1 MKISTPTIRIP
12 SFTFRLDVLIG
23 VLVLYLLIVCLVF
36 GSCLKISFTEG
47 MVEYNKSG
55 QDNKKDEPLER
66 EGYEITG
73 DTRIY
78 WGEYGETIRLEDSPL
93 WGTVKPFI

>member
-47 MVEYNKSG
+47 ARG
-55 QDNKKDEPLER
+55 ER
-66 EGYEITG
+66 ERREVRRESRAREIQ
-73 DTRIY
+73 RQR
-78 WGEYGETIRLEDSPL
+78 WGG
-93 WGTVKPFI
+93 

>member
-47 MVEYNKSG
+47 MVCE
-55 QDNKKDEPLER
+55 DDP
-66 EGYEITG
+66 ITG
-73 DTRIY
+73 DAVRCN
-78 WGEYGETIRLEDSPL
+78 EDE
-93 WGTVKPFI
+93 

>member
-23 VLVLYLLIVCLVF
+23 VLVLYLLIVCLLF

-47 MVEYNKSG
+47 MDDDENINYDPTLLGKYG
-55 QDNKKDEPLER
+55 LDKDQ
-66 EGYEITG
+66 
-73 DTRIY
+73 
-78 WGEYGETIRLEDSPL
+78 EDLGSIL
-93 WGTVKPFI
+93 